1 MKESYNIF
9 KELEKFNIQGAE
21 GTEFFDS
28 INLPGD
34 TGKLIKLVLR
44 NMRLAEVLIS
54 NRRLPIGDN

>member
-34 TGKLIKLVLR
+34 TGKLIKLVFKKY
-44 NMRLAEVLIS
+44 EIS
-54 NRRLPIGDN
+54 RRLGKAQRAQQ